1 MNHHVTQNAGTP
13 LARIGRR
20 ITAILAE
27 CNYAQFR
34 MTTLRNT
41 PAAYPAGRN

>member
-1 MNHHVTQNAGTP
+1 MDHHVTQGTSAP

-34 MTTLRNT
+34 MTSLRNT
-41 PAAYPAGRN
+41 PGGYPNERN